1 MEVCETVSMIY
12 VPSEQEIFDS
22 VYDEMMDM
30 TVGEFIATLRGF
42 DKDWHDELQEYV
54 MQVSLESTCEII
66 SMKMHA

>member
-1 MEVCETVSMIY
+1 MIY

-30 TVGEFIATLRGF
+30 TVAEFIQTLRGF

-54 MQVSLESTCEII
+54 MQVSLETTCEII
-66 SMKMHA
+66 DIKKYV

>member
-1 MEVCETVSMIY
+1 MIY

-30 TVGEFIATLRGF
+30 TVAEFIQTLRGF

-66 SMKMHA
+66 DIKKYV

>member
-1 MEVCETVSMIY
+1 MIY

-30 TVGEFIATLRGF
+30 TVAEFIQTLRGF

-54 MQVSLESTCEII
+54 MQVSLEITCEII
-66 SMKMHA
+66 SMKIHA

>member
-1 MEVCETVSMIY
+1 MIY

-22 VYDEMMDM
+22 VYDEMMTM

-42 DKDWHDELQEYV
+42 DKDWYDELQEYV

-66 SMKMHA
+66 SMKMLA

>member
-1 MEVCETVSMIY
+1 
-12 VPSEQEIFDS
+12 
-22 VYDEMMDM
+22 MMDM
-30 TVGEFIATLRGF
+30 TVSEFIATLRGF